1 MLVNFTVDF
10 VKQFATFLVK
20 SNAIR
25 FGVFKL
31 SSGKESPYYIDL
43 RILPSFPQYFKLA
56 VDAYKQTIEKHVGL
70 KDLDYLCSVPTSGL
84 IYASALSYD
93 IGKPFV
99 YVRKEAKEH
108 GTSKMIEGYLSPGAR
123 VLMIDDVVT
132 SGKSIVDAV
141 DVIRSNGGVVEYAL
155 ILVDRLEGAEDTLK
169 ACGVKLLSVSKIS
182 EIANILFETGM
193 LEGHV
198 LEAVQ
203 KQFKG
208 NT

>member
-20 SNAIR
+20 SNAIK

-70 KDLDYLCSVPTSGL
+70 KELDYLCSVPTSGL

-169 ACGVKLLSVSKIS
+169 AHDVKLLSVSKIS

-208 NT
+208 